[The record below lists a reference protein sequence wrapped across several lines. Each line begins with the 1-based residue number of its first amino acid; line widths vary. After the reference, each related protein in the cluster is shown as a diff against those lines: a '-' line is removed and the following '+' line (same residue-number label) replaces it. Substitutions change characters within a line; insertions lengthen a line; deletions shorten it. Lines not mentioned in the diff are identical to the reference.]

1 MMGSNTAKDLA
12 ENVIDI
18 KQSISIHLTG
28 NHYPPVPLTR
38 VEPCI
43 EAIYAASDGD
53 WDRLIELPSGITW
66 KGQTSAP
73 VSAIVEAHHLD
84 VWINS
89 EE

>member
-1 MMGSNTAKDLA
+1 MGSNTAKDLA

-28 NHYPPVPLTR
+28 NHYPQVPLTM

-53 WDRLIELPSGITW
+53 WDRLIKLPSGITW

>member
-1 MMGSNTAKDLA
+1 MGNITAHDLV

-18 KQSISIHLTG
+18 KQSIYIHLTG
-28 NHYPPVPLTR
+28 NHYPPVPPTM

-53 WDRLIELPSGITW
+53 WNRLIELPSGVTW
-66 KGQTSAP
+66 KGQTNAP

-84 VWINS
+84 AWIDS

>member
-1 MMGSNTAKDLA
+1 MGSNTAKDLA

-28 NHYPPVPLTR
+28 NHYPPVPLTM

-43 EAIYAASDGD
+43 EAIYAASDRD
-53 WDRLIELPSGITW
+53 WDRLIKLPSGITW

>member
-1 MMGSNTAKDLA
+1 MGSNTAKDLA

-28 NHYPPVPLTR
+28 NHYPPVPLTM

-43 EAIYAASDGD
+43 EAIYAASDRD